1 MALPLLAP
9 LIGGMLGTA
18 AAPALGIGSAVA
30 AGLGSGIGSLAAGAE
45 PEEALFAGLTGGVGS
60 KIMPG
65 IMGAAG
71 KGGEAAASAA
81 ASGGGQAASQAASQG
96 PDVMKVLQTGA
107 QLMGGGGGAP
117 APAPSPA
124 PMNMSGG
131 QQGGGA
137 AIPQLTQPEP
147 APAAATTVPQVDTA
161 SLGGIA
167 SFAEEELRR
176 RGLSSIPNL
185 GDPETARNL
194 ASNVRGGFAVGGF
207 VEGPGT
213 GTSDDIPA
221 TIYQDGEPVED
232 AALSDG
238 EFVMTADAVKG
249 AGGGDRNKGA
259 AEMYR
264 MMRQFE
270 ERAA

>member
-96 PDVMKVLQTGA
+96 PDVMKVLQAGA
-107 QLMGGGGGAP
+107 QLSGGGGGAP
-117 APAPSPA
+117 PPAFSPPS
-124 PMNMSGG
+124 MNMSGG
-131 QQGGGA
+131 QQGGA
-137 AIPQLTQPEP
+137 AAVPQLTQPEP

-161 SLGGIA
+161 SSGGIA

-221 TIYQDGEPVED
+221 TIYQNGEPVED

>member
-1 MALPLLAP
+1 
-9 LIGGMLGTA
+9 MLGTA
-18 AAPALGIGSAVA
+18 AAPALGIGTAMA
-30 AGLGSGIGSLAAGAE
+30 AGIGSGIGSLAAGAE
-45 PEEALFAGLTGGVGS
+45 PEEALFAGLTGGIGS
-60 KIMPG
+60 KFMPG

-96 PDVMKVLQTGA
+96 PDVMKALQTGA
-107 QLMGGGGGAP
+107 KLIGGGGGGGAP
-117 APAPSPA
+117 APAPAAA

-131 QQGGGA
+131 QQGGEA
-137 AIPQLTQPEP
+137 AIPQMAQPEP
-147 APAAATTVPQVDTA
+147 MQAPAASPTVPQVDTA
-161 SLGGIA
+161 PSGGIA

-194 ASNVRGGFAVGGF
+194 ASNVRGGFAMGGF

-221 TIYQDGEPVED
+221 TIYQDGKPVEG

-249 AGGGDRNKGA
+249 AGGGDRGKGA

>member
-1 MALPLLAP
+1 
-9 LIGGMLGTA
+9 
-18 AAPALGIGSAVA
+18 VA

-81 ASGGGQAASQAASQG
+81 ASGGGQAASQG

-147 APAAATTVPQVDTA
+147 MQAPAAAPTVPQVDTA
-161 SLGGIA
+161 SSGGIA

-185 GDPETARNL
+185 GDPEMARNL
-194 ASNVRGGFAVGGF
+194 ASNVRGGFAAGGF

-221 TIYQDGEPVED
+221 TIYQNGEPVED

>member
-18 AAPALGIGSAVA
+18 AAPALGMGTALA
-30 AGLGSGIGSLAAGAE
+30 AGLGSGLGSLAAGAE
-45 PEEALFAGLTGGVGS
+45 PEEALFAGLTGGIGS
-60 KIMPG
+60 KILPG
-65 IMGAAG
+65 ITGAAG

-81 ASGGGQAASQAASQG
+81 ASAGQG

-107 QLMGGGGGAP
+107 KMIGGGGGAAP
-117 APAPSPA
+117 APAPSAA
-124 PMNMSGG
+124 PMNMSSD
-131 QQGGGA
+131 QQGSA
-137 AIPQLTQPEP
+137 AIPQMMQPEP
-147 APAAATTVPQVDTA
+147 TQAPAIPPTVPQVVA
-161 SLGGIA
+161 APSGGIA

-176 RGLSSIPNL
+176 RGMSSMPNL
-185 GDPETARNL
+185 GDPATARNL
-194 ASNVRGGFAVGGF
+194 ASYVRGGFAMGGF

-221 TIYQDGEPVED
+221 TIYQNGEPVEG

-264 MMRQFE
+264 LMRQFE
-270 ERAA
+270 ERAT

>member
-18 AAPALGIGSAVA
+18 AAPALGVGSAVA

-81 ASGGGQAASQAASQG
+81 ASGGGQAASQG
-96 PDVMKVLQTGA
+96 PDVMKALQTGA
-107 QLMGGGGGAP
+107 QFMGGGGGGETP
-117 APAPSPA
+117 ASAPSSA
-124 PMNMSGG
+124 PMNLSGG

-137 AIPQLTQPEP
+137 AIPQLTQPDP
-147 APAAATTVPQVDTA
+147 PQAPAAAPTVPEVDTA
-161 SLGGIA
+161 PSGGIA

-194 ASNVRGGFAVGGF
+194 ASNVRGEFAMGGF

-213 GTSDDIPA
+213 GTSDDVPA

-249 AGGGDRNKGA
+249 AGGGDRKKGA